1 MARRINAPGIEVNE
15 IDRSSYEETVDNST
29 IGTATL
35 VLGFGD
41 KGDDYTV
48 RWINTLNT
56 FTRTYGNPTNDA
68 EKYFYNAAAEILN
81 RGGTCYAAKLPYYND
96 SLDNFV
102 YTSYSISGE
111 TANLRSSFEIVT
123 DDLTSDSMA
132 EYEVAPNF
140 EVHPILSS
148 MWGFIVSAAQYYV
161 DVAGE
166 DSLSGYSHL
175 SSGDFSDYRRKHISS
190 LVEAIVQ
197 LSAAYTNTKAYPTY
211 QELNQES
218 NLYEYYDVLSTLSG
232 RSFGIKGRHSL
243 SNLYTLLFFPYSKS
257 DVVDV
262 LVDPNSNVTSAIM
275 EDFVDYVKQ
284 NVNFSINEQEYLERT
299 LSSP

>member
-41 KGDDYTV
+41 RGDDYTV

-81 RGGTCYAAKLPYYND
+81 GGGTCYAAKLPYYND

-102 YTSYSISGE
+102 YTSYTISGE

-123 DDLTSDSMA
+123 GDVTSDMTIG
-132 EYEVAPNF
+132 YEVAPNF
-140 EVHPILSS
+140 EVHPIIGS
-148 MWGFIVSAAQYYV
+148 MWEFIASAARRYV

-166 DSLSGYSHL
+166 DSLSGYSQL
-175 SSGDFSDYRRKHISS
+175 SSGDFSDYGRKQVSS
-190 LVEAIVQ
+190 LVEAISQ
-197 LSAAYTNTKAYPTY
+197 LSAAYTRTETSPIC
-211 QELNQES
+211 QES
-218 NLYEYYDVLSTLSG
+218 NLDEYYNVLSTLSR
-232 RSFGIKGRHSL
+232 RSFRIRDRHSL
-243 SNLYTLLFFPYSKS
+243 SNLYTLLFFPYSKP

-262 LVDPNSNVTSAIM
+262 LADPNSNVTSAIM

-284 NVNFSINEQEYLERT
+284 NVNFSMDEQEYLERT